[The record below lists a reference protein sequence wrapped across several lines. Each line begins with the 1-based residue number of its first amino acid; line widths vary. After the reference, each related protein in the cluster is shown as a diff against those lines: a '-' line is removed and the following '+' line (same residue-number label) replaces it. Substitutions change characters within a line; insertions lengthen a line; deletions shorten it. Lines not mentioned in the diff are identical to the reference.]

1 MNTTVKEAARKLVE
15 ELPDEATWDDLMYEI
30 YVLQKIEEG
39 VRAADEGRV
48 LSHEEVRQ
56 RFGLKSLSQNSQGS

>member
-1 MNTTVKEAARKLVE
+1 MTNTTVKEAARKLIE

-30 YVLQKIEEG
+30 YVVQKIEEG
-39 VRAADEGRV
+39 MRAADEGRV

-56 RFGLKSLSQNSQGS
+56 RFGLK